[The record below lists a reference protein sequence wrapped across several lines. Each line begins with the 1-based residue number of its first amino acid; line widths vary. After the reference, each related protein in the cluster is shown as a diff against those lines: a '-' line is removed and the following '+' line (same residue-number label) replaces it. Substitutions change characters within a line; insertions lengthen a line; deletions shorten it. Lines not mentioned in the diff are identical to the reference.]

1 MAEKW
6 QQWMPFHIDRFRGSP
21 DVQAMA
27 PAARIGFLYLL
38 ACAWQTDDCSISAD
52 PLDLATMSGLGDEA
66 WATYGPRILRKFV
79 LIDGRLRNEVLFEE
93 WSEAKRVFDARSMAA
108 KRTNSE
114 RSPRKKATVTERS
127 PLRSADTI
135 TGTETRTKRQE
146 ESTREDEPTV
156 EEIVCAHP
164 TNVAR
169 GMSALQA
176 PLGQC
181 AAVVEVL
188 ASGVNRAEL
197 LAKTRAIAA
206 VVAEWP
212 PGERKFLKRVESF
225 FREFE
230 FNKPLEEW
238 SYAGNQQNPVRGNRR
253 VEQAVIELAKAGV
266 SFAGGGAQ
274 GRTGQDGSAPGRS
287 DRRDPPGLILTGAR

>member
-38 ACAWQTDDCSISAD
+38 ASAWQTDDCSISAD
-52 PLDLATMSGLGDEA
+52 PLDLATMSGLGDDA

-79 LIDGRLRNEVLFEE
+79 FVDGRLRNEVLFEE
-93 WSEAKRVFDARSMAA
+93 WSEAKRIFDARSLAA
-108 KRTNSE
+108 QRTNSE
-114 RSPRKKATVTERS
+114 RSPRKKRTFTERS

-135 TGTETRTKRQE
+135 TGTETWTKEQE
-146 ESTREDEPTV
+146 SPREDEPTV
-156 EEIVCAHP
+156 EEIVLAHP

-169 GMSALQA
+169 GMTELQA
-176 PLGQC
+176 PQAQC

-188 ASGVNRAEL
+188 ASGVGRAEL
-197 LAKTRAIAA
+197 LAKTLAVAA

-212 PGERKFLKRVESF
+212 LGERKFLKRVESF

-238 SYAGNQQNPVRGNRR
+238 RYAGNQQNPVRGNQR

-266 SFAGGGAQ
+266 AVAGRGAQ
-274 GRTGQDGSAPGRS
+274 GGAGQDGGASGRG
-287 DRRDPPGLILTGAR
+287 DRRGPPGLILTGAR